1 MKKYPAIFLMG
12 PTASGKSDLA
22 LELSKH
28 LPVEIIS
35 VDSAMVYRE
44 MDIGTSKPSAEELL
58 LVPHHLIDIREPNDS
73 YSAAVFAQDALRL
86 IHEIATRGRIP
97 LLVGGT
103 LLYFRAL
110 QLGLSALPS
119 ADALIRERLL
129 EEAHVLG
136 WSVLHQRLME
146 IDPKSA
152 VRIHPND
159 QQRIQRAL
167 EVFEITQK
175 PMSSFFESPRV
186 AHNALE
192 KYQMHIFGL
201 ASSDIRERHSRIERR
216 FKLMLEKGLVCE
228 VEALFKRGDL
238 TSAMPSMRAVGY
250 RQIWTYL
257 EGGYRFDEMVEKA
270 IVATKQLSK
279 RQLTWLKSIPDVQWL
294 PTNRSAS
301 LNTMIHCVS

>member
-1 MKKYPAIFLMG
+1 MG

-58 LVPHHLIDIREPNDS
+58 SVPHHLIDIREPNDS

-86 IHEIATRGRIP
+86 IHEIAERDRIP

-136 WSVLHQRLME
+136 WPVLHQRLME

-216 FKLMLEKGLVCE
+216 FKLMLEKGLVYE
-228 VEALFKRGDL
+228 VETLFKRGDL